1 MLVVQLLQL
10 VHAMAGSQDLLK
22 PFRGVLHGPYRPDG
36 TFDGHSYTRESYVP
50 IYNRAGMDVPV
61 GAVVRGPW
69 LVPVELAGPSQ
80 QPHPHGLLPVL
91 RQPDEPELLR
101 GDGGVV
107 LQGLHVEQFHRVERV
122 DSSGKLLLN
131 SN

>member
-1 MLVVQLLQL
+1 MSGDQDHLKAFLRVLQ
-10 VHAMAGSQDLLK
+10 G
-22 PFRGVLHGPYRPDG
+22 PFRPDG
-36 TFDGHSYTRESYVP
+36 TFDGLRNTREMYVP
-50 IYNRAGMDVPV
+50 LYNRPGMDVPV
-61 GAVVRGPW
+61 GAIIHGDW

-80 QPHPHGLLPVL
+80 QAHPHGLLPVL

-107 LQGLHVEQFHRVERV
+107 LQGFQVEQFNRESRV

-131 SN
+131 LELCGKGLSLVFIN